1 MWSVNRNPV
10 SEADPPAP
18 AFAARRTRKL
28 ELTRGGVT
36 LGPMQDIPPN
46 IRGGIPLT
54 TAPGQTFEH
63 GALLVRVAR
72 QQDRAAFAELFGYY
86 GPRVKSYLARLGAD
100 SASAE
105 DLMQDVMLVVWRRA
119 STYDPQQAAVS
130 TWIFTIAR
138 NKRIDALRRDRR
150 PDFDPADPGFVPDAP
165 PEPEHEAA
173 AAQWEGHIATA
184 IAAMPAEQAEM
195 IRLAYFQDLSHS
207 DIAARLGL
215 PLGTVK
221 SRLRLG
227 LSRLRH
233 RFANEG

>member
-1 MWSVNRNPV
+1 MP
-10 SEADPPAP
+10 D
-18 AFAARRTRKL
+18 T
-28 ELTRGGVT
+28 
-36 LGPMQDIPPN
+36 QPN
-46 IRGGIPLT
+46 IRGGLSVAS
-54 TAPGQTFEH
+54 APSQSFEH
-63 GALLVRVAR
+63 GGLLLRVAR
-72 QQDRAAFAELFGYY
+72 EQDRAAFTELFGYY

-100 SASAE
+100 AASAE

-150 PDFDPADPGFVPDAP
+150 PNFDPSDPGFVPNAP
-165 PEPEHEAA
+165 PEPDQEAS

-195 IRLAYFQDLSHS
+195 IRLAYFNDLSHS
-207 DIAARLGL
+207 DIAARLGV

-221 SRLRLG
+221 SRLRLA
-227 LSRLRH
+227 LSRLRL
-233 RFANEG
+233 RFADKG